1 MTQEA
6 KRPRGRPRPQETI
19 ERDEQILAYLR
30 ENGPQTRNNLAMAL
44 LLSKT
49 VTYLALNRLRAEGK
63 VRICAAQGGPNVLW
77 TTEVD
82 APCP

>member
-1 MTQEA
+1 MSDT
-6 KRPRGRPRPQETI
+6 KRPRGRPRPQATI
-19 ERDEQILAYLR
+19 DRDNAILAYLR
-30 ENGPQTRNNLAMAL
+30 SSGARSRNDISDAL
-44 LLSKT
+44 GLPRT
-49 VTYLALNRLRAEGK
+49 VTYLALGRLREQGK

>member
-1 MTQEA
+1 MTA

-19 ERDEQILAYLR
+19 KRDEAVLAYLR
-30 ENGPQTRNNLAMAL
+30 DHGPQTRNDLSAAL
-44 LLSKT
+44 LLPK
-49 VTYLALNRLRAEGK
+49 VATYLTLNRLRDQGL

-77 TTEVD
+77 TTEVS